1 MQKATN
7 IVAILEKPICF
18 AGGTQLFRIRIKFVL
33 VLLLLLPSVSKG
45 QDRLFGS
52 QDDPS
57 EQVVRL
63 GRLSEFKGEGGA
75 GFSLIGPQ
83 WYTGAWFSATQK
95 SRRHVVKL
103 SGMLRAGLYGAYD
116 PDTDELY
123 DVARIVQ
130 VLRFESLQKG
140 TYVRLGPLNRTRFG
154 TGHLVNFLN
163 TDAVY
168 DERTVGFEAQMTGK
182 VLTVEGFSED
192 VFSNGLMGAR
202 ISVRP
207 LSNLTNRLGTLSIGA
222 SAVVDRKIRLTETGR
237 VDGQEADIR
246 MNAYDTGGFS
256 FFPFFSFA
264 RLPSYGQGFSFGADV
279 EHDNFVDFARLHF
292 RLALHYNSSDF
303 RTGYFGAFYT
313 AGSHRA
319 HILSENES
327 TLAGYQLREIDRGN
341 SIESEVRVMV
351 FNRFEFWY
359 AFLRYHGVQPLS
371 EYHLRL
377 MFTSNRFNLSIG
389 QDRRGLVGFR
399 SLFDG
404 LGDENRMRFEFEY
417 RLIGPLWARVNA
429 EYTYVKLFESVDAIP
444 QHIVQRRFSPMVILR
459 YPTRSR

>member
-1 MQKATN
+1 MLVATH
-7 IVAILEKPICF
+7 IVAIQKEPTCF
-18 AGGTQLFRIRIKFVL
+18 VGRSQLFRIRITFVL
-33 VLLLLLPSVSKG
+33 VLLLFLPSVSSG

-52 QDDPS
+52 LDDPS
-57 EQVVRL
+57 EQVLRL
-63 GRLSEFKGEGGA
+63 GRLSEFEGVAGA
-75 GFSLIGPQ
+75 GFSLVGPQ

-103 SGMLRAGLYGAYD
+103 SGMLRAGLYGAYE

-130 VLRFESLQKG
+130 VLRFESLRGG
-140 TYVRLGPLNRTRFG
+140 TYVRVGPLNRTRFG

-182 VLTVEGFSED
+182 IFTVEGFSED
-192 VFSNGLMGAR
+192 VFSSGLMGAR

-207 LSNLTNRLGTLSIGA
+207 LSNLSNRLGTLSIGA
-222 SAVVDRKIRLTETGR
+222 SAVVDRKFRLTETSK

-264 RLPSYGQGFSFGADV
+264 RLPNYGQGYSFGADI

-319 HILSENES
+319 NILS
-327 TLAGYQLREIDRGN
+327 
-341 SIESEVRVMV
+341 
-351 FNRFEFWY
+351 
-359 AFLRYHGVQPLS
+359 
-371 EYHLRL
+371 
-377 MFTSNRFNLSIG
+377 
-389 QDRRGLVGFR
+389 
-399 SLFDG
+399 
-404 LGDENRMRFEFEY
+404 
-417 RLIGPLWARVNA
+417 
-429 EYTYVKLFESVDAIP
+429 
-444 QHIVQRRFSPMVILR
+444 
-459 YPTRSR
+459 

>member
-1 MQKATN
+1 MLVATH
-7 IVAILEKPICF
+7 IVAIQKEPTCF
-18 AGGTQLFRIRIKFVL
+18 VGRSQLFRIRITFVL
-33 VLLLLLPSVSKG
+33 VLLLFLPSVSSG

-52 QDDPS
+52 LDDPS
-57 EQVVRL
+57 EQVLRL
-63 GRLSEFKGEGGA
+63 GRLSEFEGVAGA
-75 GFSLIGPQ
+75 GFSLVGPQ

-103 SGMLRAGLYGAYD
+103 SGMLRAGLYGAYE

-130 VLRFESLQKG
+130 VLRFESLRGG
-140 TYVRLGPLNRTRFG
+140 TYVRVGPLNRTRFG

-182 VLTVEGFSED
+182 IFTVEGFSED
-192 VFSNGLMGAR
+192 VFSSGLMGAR

-207 LSNLTNRLGTLSIGA
+207 LSNLSNRLGTLSIGA
-222 SAVVDRKIRLTETGR
+222 SAVVDRKFRLTETSK

-264 RLPSYGQGFSFGADV
+264 RLPNYGQGYSFGADI

-319 HILSENES
+319 NILSENES
-327 TLAGYQLREIDRGN
+327 ALAGYQLREIDRGN
-341 SIESEVRVMV
+341 SIESEIRVMV

-377 MFTSNRFNLSIG
+377 LFTSNRFNLSIG

-417 RLIGPLWARVNA
+417 RVIGPLWARVNA
-429 EYTYVKLFESVDAIP
+429 DYTYVKLFESVDSIP

-459 YPTRSR
+459 YPTISR